1 VEKTQQWTSKLGFI
15 LASAG
20 AAIGLGAI
28 WKFPYVAGSGG
39 GGAFFLIFILFTLLI
54 GMPLLLAEFVIG
66 RSTQSE
72 AVTAY
77 KKLVP
82 GRLYPWIGR
91 LGVVT
96 SFLVLSF
103 YSVVGGWILLYMYY
117 ALSGRLW
124 REVSDFET
132 LFGQT
137 IANPYSAVIAQGIF
151 LAITIFIVSRGVEKG
166 IEKANKYMMPALF
179 ILFLLLI
186 GRSLTLDG
194 AMEGVT
200 FILKPDFSKL
210 TAEGILYAM
219 GQSFFS
225 LTVGASVMVTYSSYL
240 RKEESLVKSA
250 TSIVGLTLF
259 ITVLAGLAI
268 FPGVFALG
276 MKPTEGPGLLFIV
289 LPAVFEQIPM
299 GSIFFLAFLLLFFF
313 ATITSAVSMLEIV
326 VAAAGGHQAER
337 RPRLSILLGTL
348 IFMVGIP
355 SALSFGVME
364 EIKIFNK
371 TVFDVVDYIVSNILL
386 PLGVLS
392 ISLFVPAKMKRTVL
406 KAELGV
412 TKQGQVLFN
421 IWFYLLKYVA
431 PITVIVVFLHALQ
444 IL

>member
-1 VEKTQQWTSKLGFI
+1 MEKTQQWTSKLGFI